1 MSLPRHN
8 SSLLLAVCMLSRF
21 ARSRPQVWAGL
32 LACGLVFLGPAI
44 PAHAAEP
51 VDYVRDIKPLLARC
65 TACHGALR
73 QKNGLRLDTA
83 DLAKK
88 GGDGGPAIEP
98 GQSAQS
104 LLIDALTGAN
114 NVPRMPPEGEGE
126 QFTPAQIELLQRWI
140 DEGAQ
145 APAEEIPADPRR
157 HWSYTPPVKAPLPQP
172 ADPAWKHN
180 PIDAFVAVELERHG
194 LTAAPLAD
202 RGTLLRRVSIDLT
215 GLPPTREELLDF
227 LNDARPDAYERV
239 VDRLLQSPRYAE
251 RWGRHW
257 MDIWRYSDWY
267 GSRGGNELRNSRR
280 HIWRWRDWIVESIEA
295 DKGYDQMVVEMLA
308 PDELAPGN
316 LDLQRAGG
324 FLGRNYYVFNRH
336 VWLQD
341 AVEYTSMALL
351 GVTFKCARCHD
362 HKYDPLSQEEYYR
375 FKAFFEPYQVRTD
388 PIAGQPGKLTGNQP
402 AMAPPGAT
410 LAHGHD
416 IVYDAQ
422 PDVPTYLLQRG
433 NEKDPVTDRPL
444 APGVPAVLSPATPTI
459 APISLP
465 VEAYYP
471 ELRAEFRQQVLADA
485 RQAEEQAAGAIRQ
498 AAADVEAARARLVQI
513 ETDGPQPNAR
523 SGGEPFL
530 VEPFTQARADVW
542 QVLSG
547 DWQYENGHLVQKQI
561 GSFVTM
567 LTKTPHPADFQA
579 RIRYKTLEPGGVHSV
594 GYSFDVSENAHD
606 WQAVYTATNNTVS
619 NVQAFH
625 RVAGVESYPAIG
637 IIPYPFKLNDV
648 LTVDLA
654 VRGDLL
660 NVWVNGELKIA
671 YKLPVARQ
679 PGRFAL
685 WAHSATAEF
694 YELKIEP
701 ISPEVRLVSDS
712 KSPTPSPFGVVT
724 KADVEQLVAT
734 LQAQDGSRQQALEL
748 AKLERLSIEARVAA
762 EVAKHASPP
771 AADAPALALAAG
783 KAERELAAFKARQ
796 AVPPAEQAVT
806 AAQAALTPK
815 PDDEAAKKAVADA
828 EAKLAAARTA
838 SDAATAAA
846 AKDDPTYTP
855 LGTVYPQ
862 TTSGRRLALARWIV
876 DRNNPLSARVAV
888 NHMWLRH
895 FGTALV
901 PSVFNFGLNGKR
913 PTHPELL
920 DWLAVEFM
928 ERGWSTRAMHRLMVT
943 SRTYQ
948 LQSQEAGPD
957 DPNLA
962 RDPENRW
969 YWRANPR
976 RMEAEVVRD
985 GLLHLAG
992 RLDVSRH
999 GPDLEPAA
1007 ADLTP
1012 RRSLY
1017 FRHTPDD
1024 RALLLELFDAANA
1037 SECYQR
1043 DESIVPQQALAL
1055 ANGVF
1060 AQEQARL
1067 VTSKLLSAA
1076 DLPAGDAGGF
1086 ITRAFEHVLSRS
1098 PTEAER
1104 ALCGKYLAEQAARY
1118 AGAAGLK
1125 KVATGP
1131 AAQVK
1136 PAADPALRAR
1146 ESLVHVLLNYN
1157 EFVVVR

>member
-1 MSLPRHN
+1 MSV
-8 SSLLLAVCMLSRF
+8 LA
-21 ARSRPQVWAGL
+21 W
-32 LACGLVFLGPAI
+32 GLVWWWGATW
-44 PAHAAEP
+44 AQAVEP
-51 VDYVRDIKPLLARC
+51 VDYVRDVKPLLARC

-104 LLIDALTGAN
+104 LLIDALTGSN

-126 QFTPAQIELLQRWI
+126 TFTPAQIETLKAWI
-140 DEGAQ
+140 DQGAK
-145 APAEEIPADPRR
+145 APAEEVPADPRQ
-157 HWSYTPPVKAPLPQP
+157 HWAYIAPVKAAVPQP
-172 ADPAWKHN
+172 RDPAWGLN
-180 PIDAFVAVELERHG
+180 PIDAFLAAERDRQG
-194 LTAAPLAD
+194 LTATAVAD
-202 RGTLLRRVSIDLT
+202 RGTLLRRVSVDLT

-227 LNDARPDAYERV
+227 LNDTRPDAYERV

-308 PDELAPGN
+308 PDELVPGD

-341 AVEYTSMALL
+341 AVEYTGMALL

-362 HKYDPLSQEEYYR
+362 HKYDPVSQEDYYHFR
-375 FKAFFEPYQVRTD
+375 AFFEPYQVRTD

-410 LAHGHD
+410 LAQGHD

-422 PDVPTYLLQRG
+422 PDVATYLLLRG
-433 NEKDPVTDRPL
+433 NEKDPVTDRPM
-444 APGVPAVLSPATPTI
+444 APGVPAVFGTANPVI
-459 APISLP
+459 APIRLP
-465 VEAYYP
+465 VEAFYP
-471 ELRAEFRQQVLADA
+471 ELRPAMRQQLLADA
-485 RQAEEQAAGAIRQ
+485 RLAEEKAAEAIRQ
-498 AAADVEAARARLVQI
+498 ASADLETARARLVEI
-513 ETDGPQPNAR
+513 EANGPQPNAR
-523 SGGEPFL
+523 SGGDPFL
-530 VEPFTQARADVW
+530 VESFAKPQPELW

-547 DWQYENGHLVQKQI
+547 DWQYENGHLVQKQV
-561 GSFVTM
+561 GSFLTMVTRT
-567 LTKTPHPADFQA
+567 LHPADFQA
-579 RIRYKTLEPGGVHSV
+579 RIRYRTLEPGGVHSI
-594 GYSFDVSENAHD
+594 GYSFDVTENARD
-606 WQAVYTATNNTVS
+606 WQAIYTATNNTVS
-619 NVQAFH
+619 NIHAFH
-625 RVAGVESYPAIG
+625 RVAGVETYPAAAIV
-637 IIPYPFKLNDV
+637 PHPFQLNDE
-648 LTVDLA
+648 LTVDFA

-660 NVWVNGELKIA
+660 NVWVNGELRLA

-694 YELKIEP
+694 TELKIEP
-701 ISPEVRLVSDS
+701 ISPDVRLVTDT
-712 KSPTPSPFGVVT
+712 KTATPSPFGVVT
-724 KADVEQLVAT
+724 RSDVERQIAQ
-734 LQAQDGSRQQALEL
+734 LQAQRGAREQALEL
-748 AKLERLSIEARVAA
+748 ARLERASLEARVAA
-762 EVAKHASPP
+762 EVEKYTGQLDVH
-771 AADAPALALAAG
+771 DPALAFEAG
-783 KAERELAAFKARQ
+783 KAERELAAFKARL
-796 AVPPAEQAVT
+796 ALPPLEQAL
-806 AAQAALTPK
+806 ASAQATLAQK
-815 PDDEAAKKAVADA
+815 PDDEGAKKAVADA
-828 EAKLAAARTA
+828 EMKLAAARAA
-838 SDAATAAA
+838 SESATAAA
-846 AKDDPTYTP
+846 AKTDTEYTP
-855 LGTVYPQ
+855 LGKVYPQ

-920 DWLAVEFM
+920 DWLAIEFM

-943 SRTYQ
+943 SRAYQ
-948 LQSQEAGPD
+948 LQSQESGAD

-992 RLDVSRH
+992 RLDVSRS
-999 GPDLEPAA
+999 GPDLEPSA
-1007 ADLTP
+1007 ADTSP

-1055 ANGVF
+1055 ANGLF

-1067 VTSKLLSAA
+1067 VTARLQGAA
-1076 DLPAGDAGGF
+1076 DLPAGDAGAF
-1086 ITRAFEHVLSRS
+1086 IVRAFEHTLSRQ
-1098 PTEAER
+1098 PTPAER
-1104 ALCGKYLAEQAARY
+1104 ELCQKYLVDQQSRY

>member
-1 MSLPRHN
+1 MI
-8 SSLLLAVCMLSRF
+8 SRI
-21 ARSRPQVWAGL
+21 ARSLADGWCGGLAWGFAWAL
-32 LACGLVFLGPAI
+32 LWCSGEACGW
-44 PAHAAEP
+44 AAEP
-51 VDYVRDIKPLLARC
+51 VDYGRDVKPLLARC

-83 DLAKK
+83 DLAKQ

-98 GQSAQS
+98 GQSANS

-126 QFTPAQIELLQRWI
+126 PFTPLQIETLKAWI
-140 DEGAQ
+140 DQGAI
-145 APAEEIPADPRR
+145 APAEEIPADPRK
-157 HWSYTPPVKAPLPQP
+157 HWAYTPPVKARLPQP
-172 ADPAWKHN
+172 QEADWGNN
-180 PIDAFVAVELERHG
+180 PIDAFLAAERERQG
-194 LTAAPLAD
+194 LTTTPLAD
-202 RGTLLRRVSIDLT
+202 RGTLLRRVSVDLT
-215 GLPPTREELLDF
+215 GLPPTRDELLDF
-227 LNDARPDAYERV
+227 LNDSRPDAYERV

-341 AVEYTSMALL
+341 AVEYTGMALL

-362 HKYDPLSQEEYYR
+362 HKYDPVSQEDYYR
-375 FKAFFEPYQVRTD
+375 FRAFFEPYQVRTD

-410 LAHGHD
+410 LAQGHD

-422 PDVPTYLLQRG
+422 PDVATYLLLRG
-433 NEKDPVTDRPL
+433 NEKDPVTERPL
-444 APGVPAVLSPATPTI
+444 APGVPPVFGTANPAITPI
-459 APISLP
+459 PLP
-465 VEAYYP
+465 AEAFYP
-471 ELRAEFRQQVLADA
+471 ELRPAIRQQLLADV
-485 RQAEEQAAGAIRQ
+485 RQAEEKAADAIRQ
-498 AAADVEAARARLVQI
+498 ASADLEAARVRLTQI
-513 ETDGPQPNAR
+513 EASGPQPNAR
-523 SGGEPFL
+523 SGGDPFL
-530 VEPFTQARADVW
+530 VESFAQPRPELW

-547 DWQYENGHLVQKQI
+547 DWQYENGHLVQKQV
-561 GSFVTM
+561 GSFLTMVTR
-567 LTKTPHPADFQA
+567 TVHPTDFQA
-579 RIRYKTLEPGGVHSV
+579 RVRYKTLEPGGVHSI
-594 GYSFDVSENAHD
+594 GYSFDVTENARD
-606 WQAVYTATNNTVS
+606 WQAIYTATNNTVS
-619 NVQAFH
+619 NIHAFH
-625 RVAGVESYPAIG
+625 RVAGVETYPAVAIV
-637 IIPYPFKLNDV
+637 PQPFKLNDE
-648 LTVDLA
+648 LTVDFA
-654 VRGDLL
+654 VKGDLL
-660 NVWVNGELKIA
+660 NIWVNGELKMA
-671 YKLPVARQ
+671 YRLPVARQ

-685 WAHSATAEF
+685 WAHSGTAEF
-694 YELKIEP
+694 AELRIEP
-701 ISPEVRLVSDS
+701 ISPDLRLVTDT
-712 KSPTPSPFGVVT
+712 KTAMPSPFGVVT
-724 KADVEQLVAT
+724 QGDVERQIAT
-734 LQAQDGSRQQALEL
+734 LQAGGPARDQVLEL
-748 AKLERLSIEARVAA
+748 ARLERLSVEARVAA
-762 EVAKHASPP
+762 EVEKYEAQP
-771 AADAPALALAAG
+771 AVHDPAMAFAAG
-783 KAERELAAFKARQ
+783 KAERQLAAFKARQ
-796 AVPPAEQAVT
+796 GVSPAEQALA
-806 AAQAALTPK
+806 AAQAVLAQK
-815 PDDEAAKKAVADA
+815 PEDEGAKKAVAEA
-828 EAKLAAARTA
+828 EMKLAAAKGA
-838 SDAATAAA
+838 SEAAIAAA
-846 AKDDPTYTP
+846 GRDDPAYTP

-943 SRTYQ
+943 SRAYQ
-948 LQSQEAGPD
+948 LQSQETGPD

-969 YWRANPR
+969 YWRGNSR

-992 RLDVSRH
+992 RLDVSRS
-999 GPDLEPAA
+999 GPDLEPTA
-1007 ADLTP
+1007 ADVTP
-1012 RRSLY
+1012 RRSFY

-1067 VTSKLLSAA
+1067 LTARLLAAA
-1076 DLPAGDAGGF
+1076 DLPAGEVGGF
-1086 ITRAFEHVLSRS
+1086 VTRAFEHILSRQ
-1098 PTEAER
+1098 PTLAER
-1104 ALCGKYLAEQAARY
+1104 QLCEKYMADQAARY
-1118 AGAAGLK
+1118 TAVVGLK
-1125 KVATGP
+1125 KIATGP